1 MSSAPILEFE
11 HVDFQYSN
19 TAKLVLDDFSL
30 SLPEGAVSAI
40 LGPNG
45 SGKTTL
51 MRLAY
56 GKEKPLHGSIRVHGR
71 DMKDYSRRELG
82 QWIGLVP
89 QNEYLHYDYTLL
101 EYTVLGR
108 APYLEP
114 LAMPGEEDFS
124 IASQALVRVGLGE
137 MQYRPVTRLSG
148 GELQLALVA
157 RALTQQPK
165 LMLLDEPTSHLDLAN
180 KRKLIDI
187 LRELAVQGMTIIF
200 TTHEPEAAASIASH
214 LVLMRPGRVLFS
226 GNLNDGL
233 TNEQLSSAYG
243 VPVRVIKVD
252 GLQVVTW
259 Q

>member
-1 MSSAPILEFE
+1 MSTSILEFE
-11 HVDFQYSN
+11 HVTFRYSN
-19 TAKLVLDDFSL
+19 AAKLVLDDFSL
-30 SLPEGAVSAI
+30 SLPKGAVSAI

-56 GKEKPLHGSIRVHGR
+56 GKEQPVQGMIRIHGKG
-71 DMKDYSRRELG
+71 MKDYSRRELG

-114 LAMPGEEDFS
+114 LAMPGEEDFA
-124 IASQALVRVGLGE
+124 IASQALTRVGLGE
-137 MQYRPVTRLSG
+137 MQYRSVTSISG
-148 GELQLALVA
+148 GELQLVLVA
-157 RALTQQPK
+157 RALTQQPR

-180 KRKLIDI
+180 KRRLIDI
-187 LRELAVQGMTIIF
+187 LSELASQGMTIIF
-200 TTHEPEAAASIASH
+200 TTHEPEAAASIADH
-214 LVLMRPGRVLFS
+214 LVLMRHGRIQYS
-226 GNLNDGL
+226 GNLNEGL
-233 TNEQLSSAYG
+233 TDAQLSTTYG

-252 GLQVVTW
+252 GLKVVTW

>member
-1 MSSAPILEFE
+1 MSAPILEFD
-11 HVDFQYSN
+11 HVTFRYHN
-19 TAKLVLDDFSL
+19 TTRLVLDDFSL

-56 GKEKPLHGSIRVHGR
+56 GKEQPLHGSIRVNGR
-71 DMKDYSRRELG
+71 EMKEYSRRELG

-180 KRKLIDI
+180 KRKLIAI
-187 LRELAVQGMTIIF
+187 LRELAGQGMTIIF

-214 LVLMRPGRVLFS
+214 LVLMRLGRVHYS
-226 GNLNDGL
+226 GVLDEGF
-233 TNEQLSSAYG
+233 TNEHLTSAYG
-243 VPVRVIKVD
+243 VPIRVIKVD